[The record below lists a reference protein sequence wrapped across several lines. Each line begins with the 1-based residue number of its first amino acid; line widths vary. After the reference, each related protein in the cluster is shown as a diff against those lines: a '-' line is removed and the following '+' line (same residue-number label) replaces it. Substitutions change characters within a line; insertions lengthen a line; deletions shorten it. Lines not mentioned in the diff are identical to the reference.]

1 MENFIFCAVNS
12 SRKKMFILGDSIVKH
27 VEGWCL
33 NKRMR
38 YTISVRSILRVTT
51 KVMKLYLKGCLEGSS
66 ADAPTRDK

>member
-1 MENFIFCAVNS
+1 MENFIFCAVNPP
-12 SRKKMFILGDSIVKH
+12 RKKMFILGDSIVKH
-27 VEGWCL
+27 VEGWRL
-33 NKRMR
+33 NKQMR